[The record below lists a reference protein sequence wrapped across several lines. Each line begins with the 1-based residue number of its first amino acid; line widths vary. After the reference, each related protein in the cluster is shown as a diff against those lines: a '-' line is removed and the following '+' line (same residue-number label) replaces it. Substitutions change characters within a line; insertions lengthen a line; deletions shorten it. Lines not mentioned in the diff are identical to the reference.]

1 MCMLVYKLP
10 NLAQAI
16 SSGQPALNGNDLS
29 NQLKAMPTKAMRMKG
44 AWDVASRMPGGNSAR
59 GAAGF
64 LSNMK
69 SIGMQAGRGDLKG
82 AGKTALNYGKGTLG
96 TAKNLAKMG
105 VQNGLLD
112 SYYKAQKEARDKQAT
127 ISSLKT
133 EKEVGN
139 LANNTSSNLEQ
150 NAKNAHIREQLRNA
164 ISPKDNYEYELK
176 NAKQAIEKGELPK
189 PLNTNISHS
198 YYPHNDHND
207 NNKDIDNCSNNY
219 NNDNINNDNVD

>member
-1 MCMLVYKLP
+1 MQLAFSLGIMCMLVYKLP

-105 VQNGLLD
+105 VQSGLLK
-112 SYYKAQKEARDKQAT
+112 SYYEAQQEAFNNRKTIAT
-127 ISSLKT
+127 MKRHKDAGKL
-133 EKEVGN
+133 G
-139 LANNTSSNLEQ
+139 NNTSSDLVENEQ
-150 NAKNAHIREQLRNA
+150 NAAYRESLKKQ
-164 ISPKDNYEYELK
+164 ISPKDSYEYEKERAYQEK
-176 NAKQAIEKGELPK
+176 NHGK
-189 PLNTNISHS
+189 PISPERTTPFMHTS
-198 YYPHNDHND
+198 SPEHNDD
-207 NNKDIDNCSNNY
+207 NNDSN
-219 NNDNINNDNVD
+219 D